1 MLLSS
6 LQPDKCKF
14 SRVGLKTIQAAG
26 RVLKMLW
33 EVKERWWLLVL
44 HSDVLSCGE
53 LKEMSETQWGHWRV

>member
-1 MLLSS
+1 
-6 LQPDKCKF
+6 
-14 SRVGLKTIQAAG
+14 
-26 RVLKMLW
+26 MLW